1 MNIPREFDEANAVY
15 IRQLRAMY
23 RPVPMPEPDPKTAAL
38 IEYIRQLRAMYRPI
52 PQPEP
57 DPKTAALI
65 DIAHDC
71 GTLEAAQRRAKDA
84 LRQAT
89 N

>member
-1 MNIPREFDEANAVY
+1 MDIPREFDEANAVY
-15 IRQLRAMY
+15 RRQLRAMY
-23 RPVPMPEPDPKTAAL
+23 RPVPM
-38 IEYIRQLRAMYRPI
+38 
-52 PQPEP
+52 PEP

-84 LRQAT
+84 LRQT
-89 N
+89 GN